1 MDKLDDAK
9 KILFM
14 LGMPSKQQ
22 SDLCAYTLVALA
34 GLKTNMKWQQASQNW
49 FGIHEIM
56 QFLKINYGI
65 AYAENTSSFRYTFL
79 ILRRTSRPLSLV
91 EAGFAERD
99 GQLCGER

>member
-34 GLKTNMKWQQASQNW
+34 GLKTNMKWQ
-49 FGIHEIM
+49 
-56 QFLKINYGI
+56 
-65 AYAENTSSFRYTFL
+65 
-79 ILRRTSRPLSLV
+79 
-91 EAGFAERD
+91 
-99 GQLCGER
+99 